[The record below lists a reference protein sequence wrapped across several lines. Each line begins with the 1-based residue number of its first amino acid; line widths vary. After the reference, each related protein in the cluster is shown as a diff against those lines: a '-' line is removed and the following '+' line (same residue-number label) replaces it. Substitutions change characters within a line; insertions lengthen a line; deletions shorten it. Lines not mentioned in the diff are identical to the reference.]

1 MDASKVLEE
10 MSKIR
15 NNVKMIQQFAEI
27 PEFAVLKIH
36 MKDMI
41 AEIDPLIE
49 QTNEYK
55 EKKKIDSQIKNY
67 IELVND
73 VVINSEYYKQMK
85 LIFPLFSNEFESL
98 FIMVLKD
105 SSLAPFEFMLN
116 TMENVAKG
124 SIEKDKGEMAIAQHL
139 GEQFIKPVKVPS
151 SEPSSK
157 PKPKSGL
164 MGSKESHSIKPS
176 IKANAKK
183 EPNDPKTPSKPI
195 KEKKKAKN

>member
-85 LIFPLFSNEFESL
+85 AIFPLFSNEFESL

-157 PKPKSGL
+157 PKPRWRR
-164 MGSKESHSIKPS
+164 
-176 IKANAKK
+176 
-183 EPNDPKTPSKPI
+183 
-195 KEKKKAKN
+195 